1 MSLNHE
7 QTSNSLLTSNVS
19 RVTSQGRHAPKI
31 LLKKKKNEKE
41 EEKKKGVMRVL
52 SFVVVDS
59 PHTPPLLPVSQIFT
73 QPIATSL
80 LQV

>member
-1 MSLNHE
+1 MYH
-7 QTSNSLLTSNVS
+7 VS
-19 RVTSQGRHAPKI
+19 RHRGVTPQKYY
-31 LLKKKKNEKE
+31 LKKKKKNEKE